1 MGSSLDTVQFI
12 CDQAGLGARLT
23 WRRMFGE
30 YALYVD
36 GKVVALVCDD
46 QLFVKPTPAGK
57 AFLGA
62 VPEGSPYPGCRPF
75 LLLSAELDD
84 PERLNMA
91 LAITADALPAPQPK
105 VAAAPKKKS
114 KQTKGRTASRR
125 PRK

>member
-1 MGSSLDTVQFI
+1 MGSNLDPVQFI

-23 WRRMFGE
+23 WRKMFGE

-46 QLFVKPTPAGK
+46 QLFMKPTPAGR

-62 VPEGSPYPGCRPF
+62 VPEGPPYPGSRPF

-84 PERLNMA
+84 PERLGA
-91 LAITADALPAPQPK
+91 AFTITAEALPAPK
-105 VAAAPKKKS
+105 VKAKAAAPKKK
-114 KQTKGRTASRR
+114 KNKRTVSTRR
-125 PRK
+125 RK

>member
-23 WRRMFGE
+23 WRKMFGE

-36 GKVVALVCDD
+36 GKVVALVCGD
-46 QLFVKPTPAGK
+46 QLFVKPTLPGK

-91 LAITADALPAPQPK
+91 FAITADALPAPKPK
-105 VAAAPKKKS
+105 VRAAPKKKV
-114 KQTKGRTASRR
+114 KKKKRTASRR
-125 PRK
+125 RRK

>member
-12 CDQAGLGARLT
+12 SDQAGLGTRLS
-23 WRRMFGE
+23 WRKMFGE

-46 QLFVKPTPAGK
+46 QLFVKPTPAGR
-57 AFLGA
+57 AYLGT

-84 PERLNMA
+84 PERLSA
-91 LAITADALPAPQPK
+91 AFTITADALPAPKPK
-105 VAAAPKKKS
+105 GKTAARKKQS
-114 KQTKGRTASRR
+114 ARTAPVRR
-125 PRK
+125 RK

>member
-1 MGSSLDTVQFI
+1 MGSRLDTVQFI

-23 WRRMFGE
+23 WRKMFGE

-57 AFLGA
+57 EYLGT

-84 PERLNMA
+84 PERLHA
-91 LAITADALPAPQPK
+91 AFTITADALPAPKPK
-105 VAAAPKKKS
+105 TKATARKKRK
-114 KQTKGRTASRR
+114 AVPARR
-125 PRK
+125 